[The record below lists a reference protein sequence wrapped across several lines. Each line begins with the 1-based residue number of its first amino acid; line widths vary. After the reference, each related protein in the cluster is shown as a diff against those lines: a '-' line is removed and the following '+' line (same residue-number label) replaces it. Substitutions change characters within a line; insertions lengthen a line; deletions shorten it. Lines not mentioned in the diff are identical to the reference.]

1 MTSKSAIRGYLKKN
15 GFGVFSPKAV
25 LFDMD
30 GVLFNSMPLHAV
42 SWHEAMQ
49 SFGLTMSEADAYK
62 YEGMRGV
69 ETIQTLCREQW
80 GRDISEQEAAEMY
93 AEKSRLFASQPPAG
107 RIPGAKEL
115 LQVVKNSGLKIC
127 VVTGSGQ
134 GTLLNKLIKE
144 FDGLLDENL
153 IVTSFDVKHGKPAP
167 DPYLMG
173 LQKCGVQPWEAI
185 VVENAPLGIRA
196 SVAAKIFTI
205 AVNTGPLPDSMLQ
218 ESGAN
223 IVVSSMARLKG
234 KWRIINNEYFFEKK
248 KTKRDLQWE
257 TNYNN
262 ITDYVLTNK
271 QRPSKHHLEDA
282 QMHCWL
288 KYNKKMMNAGRM
300 PEYRIKKFNE
310 LLALIKKYRRVNSH
324 TYLTYREDF

>member
-1 MTSKSAIRGYLKKN
+1 MTPKSAIIGYLKKN
-15 GFGVFSPKAV
+15 GFGTFSPKAV

-42 SWHEAMQ
+42 SWHESMA

-80 GRDISEQEAAEMY
+80 GREISEQEAGDMY
-93 AEKSRLFASQPPAG
+93 AEKSRLFASQPPADK
-107 RIPGAKEL
+107 IADVEKV
-115 LQVVKNSGLKIC
+115 LQAVKDSGLKIC

-134 GTLLNKLIKE
+134 GTLLDKLCRE
-144 FDGLLDENL
+144 FDGLLDEHL
-153 IVTSFDVKHGKPAP
+153 IVTSFDVSQGKPAP

-173 LQKCGVQPWEAI
+173 LRKCGVQPWEAV
-185 VVENAPLGIRA
+185 VVENAPLGVRSA
-196 SVAAKIFTI
+196 VAAKVFTI
-205 AVNTGPLPDSMLQ
+205 AVNTGPLPDSMLL

-223 IVVSSMARLKG
+223 LVMGNMAQLKRR
-234 KWRIINNEYFFEKK
+234 WNFINRERHIEIKQYDREA
-248 KTKRDLQWE
+248 QWE

-262 ITDYVLTNK
+262 ITNYVLTNK
-271 QRPSKHHLEDA
+271 RRPSKHHSEDA

-288 KYNKKMMNAGRM
+288 KHNKKMMNAGRM
-300 PEYRIKKFNE
+300 PEHRIEKFNK
-310 LLALIKKYRRVNSH
+310 LLALIKKYRRVNSN
-324 TYLTYREDF
+324 TYLTYRGE